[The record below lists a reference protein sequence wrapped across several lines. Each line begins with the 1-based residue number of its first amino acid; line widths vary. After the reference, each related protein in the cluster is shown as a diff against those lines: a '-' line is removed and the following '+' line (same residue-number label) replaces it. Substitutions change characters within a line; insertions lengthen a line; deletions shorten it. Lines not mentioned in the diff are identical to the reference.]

1 MAYFS
6 YGGDKMRFS
15 IDTLGCKVNTYESN
29 VIIDLFESHG
39 YEQVKE
45 NADVAIINTCTVT
58 NTADRKSVKMI
69 HQAVHRNPDAI
80 VVVVGCLTQVKSDMV
95 RRIDGVDIVL
105 GNIGKS
111 KILDYVEQYRRQPR
125 QIVDVPSIEN
135 VPFETM
141 ALRHFNRTRAFVKIQ
156 DGCNNFC
163 SYCIIPYTRGNVRS
177 KQPLDVLREIDT
189 LVADGHQ
196 EIVLTGIHTGHY
208 GTELDDYHFSDLLR
222 DILTK
227 TDVKR
232 LRISSIEMNEITDEV
247 LHLMEK
253 YPVLVD
259 HMHIPLQSGSDAI
272 LKKMNR
278 KYDKKE
284 FIDKIDAIKKVRP
297 EMSITTDV
305 IVGFP
310 GETEVEFEET
320 IETIKRIGF
329 TKIHVFPYSR
339 REGTPAD
346 LMEQVDDKI
355 KKERVHRLMAISK
368 ELEQAYMHRFLN
380 REVEWIPEMLK
391 GDTLIGHTGNYL
403 LIKAKGDA
411 SLLHQSIKST
421 ITEVT
426 DTCCLARIDTEE
438 YSRRLC

>member
-6 YGGDKMRFS
+6 YGGDRMKFS

-29 VIIDLFESHG
+29 VIIDQFKSRG

-45 NADVAIINTCTVT
+45 DADVAIINTCTVT
-58 NTADRKSVKMI
+58 NTADHKSVKMI
-69 HQAVHRNPDAI
+69 HQVVRRNPDAI
-80 VVVVGCLTQVKSDMV
+80 VVVVGCLPQVKSDMV
-95 RRIDGVDIVL
+95 ETIDGVDIVL
-105 GNIGKS
+105 GNIGKTR
-111 KILDYVEQYRRQPR
+111 ILDYVERYRKHHQ

-177 KQPLDVLREIDT
+177 KRPGDVLREIET
-189 LVADGHQ
+189 LVEDGHQ

-208 GTELDDYHFSDLLR
+208 GTEFDDYHFADLLR

-227 TDVKR
+227 TGVKR
-232 LRISSIEMNEITDEV
+232 LRISSIEMNEITDDV
-247 LHLMEK
+247 LDLMEQ

-284 FIDKIDAIKKVRP
+284 FIDKMEAIKKIRP

-310 GETEVEFEET
+310 GETEKEFEET
-320 IETIKRIGF
+320 IDTIKKIGF
-329 TKIHVFPYSR
+329 TKLHVFPYSR

-355 KKERVHRLMAISK
+355 KKERVHRLMALSR
-368 ELEQAYMHRFLN
+368 ELEKAYMKRFLN
-380 REVEWIPEMLK
+380 REVEWIPEVLK

-403 LIKAKGDA
+403 LIKAKGSA
-411 SLLHQSIKST
+411 SLLHKSIKST
-421 ITEVT
+421 IIEAT
-426 DTCCLARIDTEE
+426 DTCCLASIDVDDKAK
-438 YSRRLC
+438 SLC